1 MTGVSEF
8 PETPPDVI
16 DDQVSDVLNEDEVV
30 HVPAAVEQLVESI
43 EQEHTTFAP
52 DVPQW
57 EPGEPPEAAA

>member
-8 PETPPDVI
+8 PETPPDVV
-16 DDQVSDVLNEDEVV
+16 DDQTSDVLNEDEVV

>member
-1 MTGVSEF
+1 MTGASEF

-43 EQEHTTFAP
+43 EHEHTTFAP